1 MSMVRISAHFR
12 IGLNRGVSARLMDA
26 VHITHETTDYSS
38 APGVEKFI
46 YYNLNMKASEARG
59 MGTNRRKI

>member
-1 MSMVRISAHFR
+1 
-12 IGLNRGVSARLMDA
+12 MDA